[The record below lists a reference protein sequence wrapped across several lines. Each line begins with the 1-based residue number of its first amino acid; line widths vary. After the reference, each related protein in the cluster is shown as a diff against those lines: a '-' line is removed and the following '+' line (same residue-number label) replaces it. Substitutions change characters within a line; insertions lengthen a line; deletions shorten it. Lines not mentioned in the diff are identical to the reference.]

1 MILSIEPSNPF
12 CFTMSTIVYQG
23 ILQSCFDSQ
32 IIETTTLKLKV
43 PSSIEFGR
51 GPCMTEN
58 NIENVKEKC
67 NYQVTKKPSTTTTNL
82 DLGSSGGG
90 WSCLQNLSNISKDSN
105 MDKESGIYVHPLSKR
120 SRFSEKSLQLCTE
133 SLGSETGTDIID
145 TSIFSFSSSYSR
157 IEKSTL
163 PPASSITTT
172 NDDHTMTTT
181 THQLSESSSSSSST
195 WSRNCKVN
203 KRSTGSSNKK
213 SCNKFPPPLTTIRG
227 LNSVQ
232 YRPHREDGR
241 LIIKAVEAPLTHNYL
256 QAERSNGRLRL
267 CFFKDEI
274 SASNFDENEELDEN
288 ENDIIEND
296 IRDDEEEEE
305 EEGEIEEKEED
316 TEEEEEKE
324 EDGIY
329 NLKRDIDGNKFDV
342 EGEMGKEKCQRL
354 SRCKESGK
362 GNKVFCDW
370 RKPLWVA
377 TS

>member
-1 MILSIEPSNPF
+1 
-12 CFTMSTIVYQG
+12 MSTIVYQG
-23 ILQSCFDSQ
+23 ILQSCYESQ

-43 PSSIEFGR
+43 PSSVEFGR
-51 GPCMTEN
+51 GPSCLIEKEN

-82 DLGSSGGG
+82 DFGGG
-90 WSCLQNLSNISKDSN
+90 WSSIQNLTNISK
-105 MDKESGIYVHPLSKR
+105 ESDIYVHPLSKR
-120 SRFSEKSLQLCTE
+120 SSYSSRLSEKSLQLCTE
-133 SLGSETGTDIID
+133 SLGSETGNDIID
-145 TSIFSFSSSYSR
+145 STIFSFSSSYSR
-157 IEKSTL
+157 TEKS
-163 PPASSITTT
+163 PSP
-172 NDDHTMTTT
+172 DHMMAKM
-181 THQLSESSSSSSST
+181 THQPEPSSSSST

-203 KRSTGSSNKK
+203 KRSTSTGSSNKK
-213 SCNKFPPPLTTIRG
+213 CCNKFPPPLTTIRG

-232 YRPHREDGR
+232 FRPHREDGR

-267 CFFKDEI
+267 SFFKNET
-274 SASNFDENEELDEN
+274 SATNFDDNEELDEN
-288 ENDIIEND
+288 ENDVVESE
-296 IRDDEEEEE
+296 IRTEEEVEE
-305 EEGEIEEKEED
+305 EIEEKEE

-324 EDGIY
+324 EENDMY
-329 NLKRDIDGNKFDV
+329 NMKWDVDGNKFDA

-362 GNKVFCDW
+362 RNKVFCDW